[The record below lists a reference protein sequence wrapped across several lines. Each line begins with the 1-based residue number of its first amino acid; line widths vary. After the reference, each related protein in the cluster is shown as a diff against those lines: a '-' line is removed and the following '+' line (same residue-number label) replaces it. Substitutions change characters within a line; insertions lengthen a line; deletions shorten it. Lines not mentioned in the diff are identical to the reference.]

1 MNLIKDKDFDQ
12 IIDQNDTLRKTK
24 KIPLDLIKSIHKI
37 SDNFTTRI
45 YGKQVK
51 PIAAILKTLS
61 KKIPEKNFPG
71 DNILHPDRYL
81 PNIKIFFYPDAVE
94 ENGAPF
100 MFSVESHKITK
111 NYLNFFV
118 NSKNNV
124 FDETNFESSEFL
136 KNKQLFP
143 VKENSLI
150 VACTNGFHGRAKFT
164 SKQDRTAIVLTFSN
178 FKMSSLIS
186 SFSLR

>member
-1 MNLIKDKDFDQ
+1 
-12 IIDQNDTLRKTK
+12 
-24 KIPLDLIKSIHKI
+24 
-37 SDNFTTRI
+37 
-45 YGKQVK
+45 
-51 PIAAILKTLS
+51 
-61 KKIPEKNFPG
+61 
-71 DNILHPDRYL
+71 
-81 PNIKIFFYPDAVE
+81 
-94 ENGAPF
+94 